1 MKELFS
7 IDMPC
12 ARGRTFHVLTVTGRA
27 LTGRFLTGLVLVLC
41 LSACVSA
48 PGGHIR
54 YKAKSGALDGLIDI
68 APIDLRLLERLRAD
82 ARAVTN
88 QAEVPTT
95 DSSWKYDYLIGPGD
109 ILTVIV
115 YDHPE
120 LTIPA
125 GHERSAAESGNVVHS
140 DGTIFYPYI
149 GVVQVAGRTTR
160 DVRSEIQSRLS
171 RFIADPQVE
180 VRVAE
185 FNARKV
191 YVTGH
196 VSRPGS
202 LRITNVPIRIL
213 DAISAVGGLGQN
225 ANWHEVILTRNG
237 REQRLS
243 IYEMLTLGDR
253 TRNFLLQDG
262 DVLHVPDA
270 ATQQVHVMGEVNRP
284 LALAMGN
291 SRVSLTNAIAQAGG
305 IREGTANASGI
316 FVVRRNPPQS
326 DKFATVYQLN
336 ARNAASFVIGSEFML
351 QPMDVVYV
359 TAAPVSR
366 WNRVLGQLL
375 PSLSTIYQISQ
386 IGRNIDDI
394 SNDE

>member
-1 MKELFS
+1 MKELSS
-7 IDMPC
+7 ISPAPRICGGILRLLLGMSI
-12 ARGRTFHVLTVTGRA
+12 VLS
-27 LTGRFLTGLVLVLC
+27 
-41 LSACVSA
+41 LSACVFA

-54 YKAKSGALDGLIDI
+54 YKAKSGDVDGLVEI
-68 APIDLRLLERLRAD
+68 APINLKTIERLRFE
-82 ARAVTN
+82 ARETAQRV
-88 QAEVPTT
+88 AAPTPDT
-95 DSSWKYDYLIGPGD
+95 ALGRYDYLIGPGD

-125 GHERSAAESGNVVHS
+125 GNERSAAESGNVVHS

-185 FNARKV
+185 FNAHKV
-191 YVTGH
+191 YVTGQ
-196 VSRPGS
+196 VARPGT

-213 DAISAVGGLGQN
+213 DAISSAGGLAAS

-237 REQRLS
+237 REEHLS
-243 IYEMLTLGDR
+243 LYEMLTLGDR
-253 TRNFLLQDG
+253 SRNYLLQDG

-284 LALAMGN
+284 VALAMGN
-291 SRVSLTNAIAQAGG
+291 SRISLTNAIAQAGG
-305 IREGTANASGI
+305 IREGSANASGI

-326 DKFATVYQLN
+326 AKFATVYQLN
-336 ARNAASFVIGSEFML
+336 ARNAASFVIGSEFLL
-351 QPMDVVYV
+351 QPLDVVYV

-366 WNRVLGQLL
+366 WNRVLSQLL

-394 SNDE
+394 SNDN